1 MSVLRRGIS
10 KRFNRSAFAEI
21 IKERGQEMVERKK
34 EVENSTQIMVVGAGG
49 GGNNALDRMIKAGIC
64 GVKYIAINTDAQ
76 VLKLCKA
83 PKHIQIG
90 EKLTKGRGAGGDPE
104 IGMRA
109 AEESK
114 EEIYEALKGAEMVFL
129 TAGMGGGTGTG
140 ASPIIA
146 EIAKEEIGALTIGI
160 VTKPFSFE
168 GVTRQRIADEGIEK
182 LKEKV
187 NTLIVIPNDRLLEVV
202 EKKVSLQDAF
212 QVADDVLRQGIQGI
226 SEIITRPG
234 LINLDFSDVRTVMS
248 RGGAAL
254 MAIGKAN
261 GDNRAAEAARAAI
274 SNKLLDITI
283 DGARN
288 ILFNVTGGND
298 LSLSEVYEA
307 AQIIRETA
315 HSDVDIRFGAVI
327 DPDMQDEISI
337 ILIAT
342 GFEVPMKRRPIVTP
356 FERKVELPEDYTKI
370 PPFLRRRPSH

>member
-1 MSVLRRGIS
+1 
-10 KRFNRSAFAEI
+10 
-21 IKERGQEMVERKK
+21 MVERKK

-342 GFEVPMKRRPIVTP
+342 GFEVPMKRRPIVPP